1 VKVTGSVK
9 LIKQFRDLPKETH
22 VALIK
27 SIGATARFGERK
39 AKAIVPVK
47 DGGLKR
53 GINSQLHV
61 TSKGIFG
68 FINFNDGTA
77 ADAIKVGAVNY
88 GRKGSRTGTGSRV
101 KNSVARTGTTGGYQ
115 FIETVKILTGD
126 RNKRAVSRA
135 IKKALKEAVK

>member
-1 VKVTGSVK
+1 MKVTGSVK
-9 LIKQFRDLPKETH
+9 LIKQFRDLPTETR
-22 VALIK
+22 VALKK
-27 SIGATARFGERK
+27 SIGATVRFGERK

-47 DGGLKR
+47 SGDLKR

-61 TSKGIFG
+61 TSQGIFG

-88 GRKGSRTGTGSRV
+88 GRRGYD
-101 KNSVARTGTTGGYQ
+101 NGYQ

-126 RNKRAVSRA
+126 RNKRATSRA
-135 IKKALKEAVK
+135 IKKALKETVK

>member
-1 VKVTGSVK
+1 MKVTGSVK

-77 ADAIKVGAVNY
+77 ADAIKVGAINY
-88 GRKGSRTGTGSRV
+88 GRR
-101 KNSVARTGTTGGYQ
+101 GYDNGYH

-126 RNKRAVSRA
+126 RNKRATSRA